1 MISTNIGRIYS
12 RSQRTVEELSKENAR
27 LANAIANW
35 KNKINYQKK
44 WDIAKKYTNEYEF
57 IFSFNNEGVADI
69 TPISRSFFKII
80 EILIDHR
87 IMDRLKE
94 SLHVAALCE
103 GPGGFIQG
111 IEFVCESNR
120 RPIEHV
126 YAITLRSNDK
136 RIPDWKIKETPK
148 IHLLEGVDQTGNLYS
163 VDNIEHFLAR
173 CEEKRCNLI
182 TADGGFDFS
191 SDFNSQE
198 NDFLHLLLCE
208 IYTAVRAQ
216 QHGGCFIVKMFDL
229 FRSETI
235 QLIAM
240 LCDCYHE
247 VYIHKPRTSR
257 PANSERYIVCLN
269 FLGVDSEKLRVLR
282 EMVTKKTTL
291 YDKLISKERYENTM
305 NHVVDANKTYVQT
318 QITYIE
324 KTLKMIQDHAI
335 FDKKK
340 YESHCLKWCKL
351 YQVPVKD
358 RD

>member
-12 RSQRTVEELSKENAR
+12 RAPRTIEELSKENAR
-27 LANAIANW
+27 LAIAIANS
-35 KNKINYQKK
+35 KNKINHQKK

-69 TPISRSFFKII
+69 APISRSFFKII

-87 IMDRLKE
+87 IMDRLKT
-94 SLHVAALCE
+94 SLRVATLCE

-111 IEFVCESNR
+111 IEFVCDSNHK
-120 RPIEHV
+120 PIEDI

-136 RIPDWKIKETPK
+136 RIPDWKIKETPT

-163 VDNIEHFLAR
+163 ADNIEHFLAHSGENR
-173 CEEKRCNLI
+173 SDLI

-216 QHGGCFIVKMFDL
+216 QHGGSFVVKMFDL

-269 FLGVDSEKLRVLR
+269 FLGLDSERLHTLR
-282 EMVTKKTTL
+282 EMVRRKTAL

-305 NHVVDANKTYVQT
+305 NHVVDANKIYVQT

-335 FDKKK
+335 FDKRK
-340 YESHCLKWCKL
+340 YENHCLKWCKL
-351 YQVPVKD
+351 YQVPVKE